1 MKKFIFLGSKINP
14 ENYDRKYII
23 YRSAG
28 IGKKTAKKFHT
39 KSDKNSILL
48 RGSVDIFHSPL
59 FY

>member
-28 IGKKTAKKFHT
+28 IGKKNGKKISH
-39 KSDKNSILL
+39 KI
-48 RGSVDIFHSPL
+48 
-59 FY
+59 